1 MPFCDL
7 RLWVEPRMPGEVALT
22 MTKIKSV
29 RDGGSG
35 GGGGEG
41 GKKQMGASRSEW
53 TERSVTR

>member
-1 MPFCDL
+1 
-7 RLWVEPRMPGEVALT
+7 MPGEVALT